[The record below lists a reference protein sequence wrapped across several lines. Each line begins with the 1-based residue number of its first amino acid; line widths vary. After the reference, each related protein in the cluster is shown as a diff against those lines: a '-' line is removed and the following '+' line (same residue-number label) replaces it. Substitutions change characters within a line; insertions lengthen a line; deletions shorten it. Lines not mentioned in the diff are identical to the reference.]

1 MPACWRWCLPL
12 WPRNELR
19 FALRIRILYTY
30 VSSNADFI
38 PSYHC
43 TYLHIKIS
51 KLDLK
56 VNRTLQ
62 KLHSNQVAHNTFSQK
77 INSEFSRSFVTNHNE
92 KGMSPFLG
100 IYFFLISEKIRN
112 SYSWKRVK
120 LFKRPLVG
128 VSSFIGKIP
137 MENELQILWLTA
149 SFRHNSHS

>member
-56 VNRTLQ
+56 VQHIKLFRKAIVLKVHILKNRLYCFLAFTFNFRLWILKIPWLCYSPIVRILNLYEFLWLIRSCWQQVQ
-62 KLHSNQVAHNTFSQK
+62 K
-77 INSEFSRSFVTNHNE
+77 EFWVFTNLMAISVT
-92 KGMSPFLG
+92 
-100 IYFFLISEKIRN
+100 IRN
-112 SYSWKRVK
+112 SFFVEGCSEQLK
-120 LFKRPLVG
+120 
-128 VSSFIGKIP
+128 
-137 MENELQILWLTA
+137 
-149 SFRHNSHS
+149 